1 MDPISRRKV
10 SLSSGGELSFI
21 TAGDASRPAVLL
33 LHGTPNTARMFRDVI
48 PALAQVAHVVA
59 PDMPGF
65 GESDPLPAVSF
76 AAIGQAVAELLDRLA
91 IGSRFIY
98 LHDWG
103 APVGLHIAME
113 APERVLG
120 LIVQNA
126 NAHRT
131 GWGPGW
137 AATRDYWSN
146 PNPQNEA
153 AATAHL
159 SLEGT
164 RDTYLG
170 GVPPDVAE
178 RIPAQHWEEDWRLM
192 NLPGRL
198 DTQRAL
204 IADYANYA
212 ARFDAIAAYL
222 ERWQPPALMVWG
234 RHDVYFELDEVLSWM
249 RALPRMEAHVLDTGH
264 LLLETHA
271 ATAASLMVDFIRRT
285 PVGVWRRP
293 PSPPG
298 P

>member
-76 AAIGQAVAELLDRLA
+76 AAIGQAIAELLDRLA

-103 APVGLHIAME
+103 APVGLHVAMQ

-285 PVGVWRRP
+285 PRDVWRQP
-293 PSPPG
+293 PSP
-298 P
+298 